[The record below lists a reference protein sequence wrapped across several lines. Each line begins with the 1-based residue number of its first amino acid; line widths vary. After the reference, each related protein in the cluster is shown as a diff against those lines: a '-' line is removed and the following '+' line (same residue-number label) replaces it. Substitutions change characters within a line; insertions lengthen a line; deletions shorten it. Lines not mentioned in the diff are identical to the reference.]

1 MLQTSNKSASY
12 FLAQQHEL
20 NNNINDAIDF
30 YSRAGRYNHA
40 VRLGMFDIYI
50 YRSFPSF
57 HNNISTTLMCFICIN
72 FIEKFNYLYLK

>member
-40 VRLGMFDIYI
+40 VRLGKFEYIYI
-50 YRSFPSF
+50 YIDHFLHF
-57 HNNISTTLMCFICIN
+57 TII
-72 FIEKFNYLYLK
+72 YLLV